1 MTISEKG
8 LALIK
13 SQEGCILHSYLD
25 QAKIPTIGWGNTRYL
40 NGNRVTMNDPPI
52 SQNMADVLLKQTADG
67 VAKEVDDMMTDAI
80 NQNQF
85 DALVD
90 FAYNAGTGA
99 LKGSTLRKR
108 INANPLDTAIRD
120 AFMMWDK
127 AHVDGEVVVLPVLK
141 HRRSLEA
148 DLYFSV

>member
-1 MTISEKG
+1 MTISDKG

-13 SQEGCILHSYLD
+13 SQEGCVLHPYRD
-25 QAKIPTIGWGNTRYL
+25 QAGIPTIGWGNTRYL
-40 NGNRVTMNDPPI
+40 NGNKVTMGDPAI
-52 SQNMADVLLKQTADG
+52 SQDVADVLLKKTAYG
-67 VAKEVDDMMTDAI
+67 VAKEVDEMMTDAI

-85 DALVD
+85 DSLVD

-108 INANPLDTAIRD
+108 VNANSTDPTIRD

-127 AHVDGEVVVLPVLK
+127 AHVDGEVVVLPVLE
-141 HRRSLEA
+141 RRRALEA
-148 DLYFSV
+148 DLYFSA